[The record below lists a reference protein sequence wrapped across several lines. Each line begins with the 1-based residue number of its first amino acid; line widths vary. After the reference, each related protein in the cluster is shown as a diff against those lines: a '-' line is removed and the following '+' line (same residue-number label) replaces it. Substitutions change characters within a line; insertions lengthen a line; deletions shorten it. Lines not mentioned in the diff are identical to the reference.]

1 MKEYDLAF
9 SLGFSCGTSQALRA
23 AGLQFASYPLDWT
36 GSPCIAASVRLVA
49 EDFVGWFE
57 AEDLDLVDVRHGT
70 GFCTRC
76 YCNRKT
82 GIGYSHEFEDFY
94 PFEET
99 YPRVRETY
107 DRRVDRFV
115 SCAGESRRI
124 LAVYMELPIRG
135 CAAKEDVLA
144 ARRTLAEKFRN
155 AEVDL
160 LYVYVE
166 PGCRRPK
173 MDEIAPGVFFAGF
186 DYRKYDEGEVSHFI
200 DWAPLVPL
208 LRESFLVMDK
218 RSAETRNGYAKYEK
232 MTDDLRWGPDKGRF
246 RRWLNKHLYK
256 TYRSIER
263 ILVDRGLVQKEG
275 PLWFVEK

>member
-36 GSPCIAASVRLVA
+36 GSPGIAASVRLVA
-49 EDFVGWFE
+49 EDFAGWFE
-57 AEDLDLVDVRHGT
+57 AKDLDLVDVRHGT

-107 DRRVDRFV
+107 DRRVARFV
-115 SCAGESRRI
+115 ECARQSHRI
-124 LAVYMELPIRG
+124 LAVYMELPIRSR
-135 CAAKEDVLA
+135 AAKEDILA

-173 MDEIAPGVFFAGF
+173 MDELAPGAFSAGF
-186 DYRKYDEGEVSHFI
+186 DYRKYDDGEVSHFI

-208 LRESFLVMDK
+208 LRESFRVMDK
-218 RSAETRNGYAKYEK
+218 RSAETRSGYAKYEK
-232 MTDDLRWGPDKGRF
+232 MTDNLRWGPDKGRF

-263 ILVDRGLVQKEG
+263 ILVGRGLVQKEG